1 MEKLTDIHGK
11 LLEGCIW
18 DEKEEAL
25 YFVDIEKFRIYRVKE
40 SGDLSDLQLHTYVSA
55 IVLKNDGR
63 LLAALQDG
71 LYEIDF
77 ESKKAKKIMESR
89 FSKEIRYNDG
99 KCDRYGDL
107 WIGSMYIDQNS
118 ADAKGG
124 GSLFCIRNG
133 AVIAE
138 YPSYTIPN
146 GLDWSGDL
154 FFHTETSEKKISVYC
169 QKPGVRGV
177 IGDKIDEICFSDEK
191 GSPDGMCA
199 DSDGNL
205 WIAMWGGFQVIGY
218 DPRQRKIFRR
228 IEIPDKNVSCCVLGG
243 KEKKRLFI
251 TTAQDERGG
260 GGEVYSIELMKYM
273 D

>member
-18 DEKEEAL
+18 DEKEEVL
-25 YFVDIEKFRIYRVKE
+25 YFVDIEKFRIYRMAD
-40 SGDLSDLQLHTYVSA
+40 SGELDELALYTYVSA
-55 IVLKNDGR
+55 IVLRDDGK

-77 ESKKAKKIMESR
+77 ESKNIKKIMESG
-89 FSKEIRYNDG
+89 FSEEIRYNDG

-107 WIGSMYIDQNS
+107 WIGSMYIDQDS
-118 ADAKGG
+118 PGAKGG
-124 GSLFCIRNG
+124 GSLFCIQNG
-133 AVIAE
+133 TVIAE

-154 FFHTETSEKKISVYC
+154 FFHTETSEKKISVYH

-177 IGDKIDEICFSDEK
+177 IGDKIDEIDFLDEP

-205 WIAMWGGFQVIGY
+205 WIAMWGGSQVIGY
-218 DPRQRKIFRR
+218 DLKKKKIFSR
-228 IEIPDKNVSCCVLGG
+228 IGVPDRNVSCCVLGG
-243 KEKKRLFI
+243 REKKRLFI
-251 TTAQDERGG
+251 TTAQDENGD
-260 GGEVYSIELMKYM
+260 GGEVYSIELM
-273 D
+273 